1 MVDAALARRLGGPG
15 AQQGAVQQELAESGA
30 HVLGEDGAGVPA
42 GVQRLDRERSEESK
56 GLAAERARRGKS

>member
-15 AQQGAVQQELAESGA
+15 AQQGAVQQELAEAGA

-42 GVQRLDRERSEESK
+42 GVQGLDRESGVREVRSP
-56 GLAAERARRGKS
+56 RV